1 MFVARFVAAAF
12 GMVAERATLLRN
24 KLRSKVAQR
33 KSGVSSALRALCPFF
48 LFSPPHHVSLGPKH
62 ADQVK
67 TILTS
72 VYRQRGGGGIRLLAE
87 MSHIRDT
94 CT

>member
-33 KSGVSSALRALCPFF
+33 TSGVSPALVWK
-48 LFSPPHHVSLGPKH
+48 PPLMRNY
-62 ADQVK
+62 
-67 TILTS
+67 IITS
-72 VYRQRGGGGIRLLAE
+72 R
-87 MSHIRDT
+87 
-94 CT
+94 C